1 MEIFRQCHSALT
13 ESLEKITAQKEQVEE
28 SLKKFEE
35 GELTNKNLIPQ
46 TEGLLESYDIMTVEE
61 RKKLFNGAIRCG
73 KNPPVLPGEE
83 KGAEQ
88 QKERRAKSKPKRS
101 RKN

>member
-1 MEIFRQCHSALT
+1 MLRQ
-13 ESLEKITAQKEQVEE
+13 
-28 SLKKFEE
+28 
-35 GELTNKNLIPQ
+35 LIAV
-46 TEGLLESYDIMTVEE
+46 GV
-61 RKKLFNGAIRCG
+61 FNGAFRCG

-101 RKN
+101 RKKLNLSV